1 MMKDIKF
8 TYSDFF
14 SVQDKQL
21 NLEGLLYNVDDEG
34 STLLHLAV
42 DSGILPVRH
51 TSPFIKA
58 ANMSYDGNMF
68 KGFLDSLNG

>member
-1 MMKDIKF
+1 MKEKD
-8 TYSDFF
+8 
-14 SVQDKQL
+14 L

-51 TSPFIKA
+51 IYELNPLFFTATIGIFETLEIDSSPDVIMGYGEGKW
-58 ANMSYDGNMF
+58 
-68 KGFLDSLNG
+68 